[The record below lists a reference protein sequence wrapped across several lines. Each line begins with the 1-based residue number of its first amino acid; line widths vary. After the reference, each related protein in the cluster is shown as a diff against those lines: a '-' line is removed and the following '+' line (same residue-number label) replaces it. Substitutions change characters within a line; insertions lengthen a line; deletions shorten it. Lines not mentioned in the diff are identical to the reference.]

1 MHKHWQAMFSRV
13 RSVLQRRG
21 RSPQDAEDI
30 AQDAWLRVDE
40 YRKSN
45 AVLNPDALLM
55 RTALNLSINEHWR
68 QARQGVGVPV
78 DDAVLVDSAPAAD
91 ALLLS
96 RERLRRLEAGLALL
110 TDRSRQ
116 LFLEHHLEGKTQV
129 QLAREHDISVTAVQ
143 RHLAK
148 ATLKMASWMEG
159 W

>member
-1 MHKHWQAMFSRV
+1 MYGSWKLTIDRV
-13 RSVLQRRG
+13 RGALTRRG
-21 RSPQDAEDI
+21 RSPQDAEDLT
-30 AQDAWLRVDE
+30 QEAWIRLDE

-55 RTALNLSINEHWR
+55 RTALNLSINEHRR

-78 DDAVLVDSAPAAD
+78 DDAVLADSAPAAD

-96 RERLRRLEAGLALL
+96 RERLLRLEAGLALL
-110 TDRSRQ
+110 TERSRQ

-129 QLAREHDISVTAVQ
+129 QLAREQGISVTAVQ

-148 ATLKMASWMEG
+148 ATLKLAGWMEG

>member
-1 MHKHWQAMFSRV
+1 MFKDLKVLLSQA
-13 RSVLQRRG
+13 RSALRRRG
-21 RSPQDAEDI
+21 ATQHDAEDLTQEAWI
-30 AQDAWLRVDE
+30 RLDA

-68 QARQGVGVPV
+68 RARQGVGVPV
-78 DDAVLVDSAPAAD
+78 DDAALVDSSPAAD

-116 LFLEHHLEGKTQV
+116 LFLEHHLEGKTQL
-129 QLAREHDISVTAVQ
+129 QLAREQGISVTAVQ

-148 ATLKMASWMEG
+148 ATLTLAGWMEG

>member
-1 MHKHWQAMFSRV
+1 MYGSWKLTFDRV
-13 RSVLQRRG
+13 RGALARRG
-21 RSPQDAEDI
+21 RSPQDAEDLT
-30 AQDAWLRVDE
+30 QEAWIRLDE

-78 DDAVLVDSAPAAD
+78 DDAVLVDPAPAAD

-110 TDRSRQ
+110 TERSRQ

-129 QLAREHDISVTAVQ
+129 QLAREHGISVTAVQ

-148 ATLKMASWMEG
+148 ATLKMAGWMEG